1 MTTRRLGNNGPLFTR
16 IGMGTWAIGGS
27 DWKYGWGSQDDGDS
41 VAVIHEALDLGI
53 NWIDTAAAYGLGHSE
68 EVVGRAV
75 AGRRDKIFLATK
87 CGRKWTPDGSI
98 VSVLDAA
105 SVRSELE
112 ASLRRLKTE
121 WIDLYQ
127 VHWPDPDPQIEEAW
141 EEIAKAVKEG
151 KVRWAGVSN
160 FSSAQMKRIQAL
172 HPITSLQPPYSM
184 LRRDVEKEI
193 LPFCGENGIG
203 VICYSPLQMGI
214 LSGAFSRERAAALAE
229 DDLRSRS
236 PYFTEPALSRNL
248 PPPDRP
254 AQRPYRRRA
263 GPCVGAAPARG
274 HRGDRWRQEAW
285 SGKGSRGR
293 WGLEPFCTGRRRNRE
308 GAGGA
313 GVSGLDNEGVCA
325 LHCQSLENHPLNP
338 EGQSS
343 ELRPGCGRG
352 RQPARRAAGG
362 AGAACPPI
370 VVGAAETER

>member
-87 CGRKWTPDGSI
+87 CGRKWTPDGTI
-98 VSVLDAA
+98 VSALDAA

-214 LSGAFSRERAAALAE
+214 LSGAFSPERAASLAG
-229 DDLRSRS
+229 DDLRSRN
-236 PYFTEPALSRNL
+236 PYFAEPGLSRNL
-248 PPPDRP
+248 ALVEKLRP
-254 AQRPYRRRA
+254 IARRNGRSVGELALAWVLRRPEVTA
-263 GPCVGAAPARG
+263 AIVG
-274 HRGDRWRQEAW
+274 
-285 SGKGSRGR
+285 
-293 WGLEPFCTGRRRNRE
+293 GRR
-308 GAGGA
+308 
-313 GVSGLDNEGVCA
+313 
-325 LHCQSLENHPLNP
+325 P
-338 EGQSS
+338 GQAKD
-343 ELRPGCGRG
+343 L
-352 RQPARRAAGG
+352 
-362 AGAACPPI
+362 AGAADWHLSRED
-370 VVGAAETER
+370 AAEIEKALAEREAAA